1 MWDLRISYFYCE
13 FQGSL
18 PFKSSPFSV
27 DAEAGLLCTARVKA
41 NKGRAIKAGTGGKC
55 RTIWSRSQ
63 EVAVAESGAAKVMSR
78 GQG

>member
-1 MWDLRISYFYCE
+1 MRTKGACLLKVPLSR
-13 FQGSL
+13 L
-18 PFKSSPFSV
+18 M
-27 DAEAGLLCTARVKA
+27 LCTARVGA

>member
-1 MWDLRISYFYCE
+1 MWDLHISYFYCE
-13 FQGSL
+13 YQGSL
-18 PFKSSPFSV
+18 PFKSASFLV
-27 DAEAGLLCTARVKA
+27 DAEAGLLCTVRVGA

-63 EVAVAESGAAKVMSR
+63 EVAAAESGAAKVMSR